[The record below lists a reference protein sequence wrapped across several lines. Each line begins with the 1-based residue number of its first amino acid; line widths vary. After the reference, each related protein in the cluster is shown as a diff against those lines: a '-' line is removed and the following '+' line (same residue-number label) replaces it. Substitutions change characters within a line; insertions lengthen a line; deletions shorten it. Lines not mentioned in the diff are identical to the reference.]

1 MKIASIR
8 GLNVA
13 ALLALWLLT
22 AVPAWAAP
30 DAATREAATKL
41 AVNFC
46 GQCHGPEGRGDNP
59 RIPRLA
65 GQQRAYIEVQ
75 LKAFRSQT
83 RADHAA
89 HETMWGIAALLNDDL
104 VGALAEHFAA
114 QAPAPGIEP
123 SDKDAAARG
132 KLLFEKGSPER
143 RLAPCASCHGQQ
155 AEGLVIFPRLAGQHG
170 QYLFIQLQSMRNKLR
185 NAPVMHGLIKD
196 LTDSEIVALA
206 AFLESK

>member
-1 MKIASIR
+1 MKTRSLQGRALGTLFTAIA
-8 GLNVA
+8 L
-13 ALLALWLLT
+13 
-22 AVPAWAAP
+22 AVPAAEAAP

-65 GQQRAYIEVQ
+65 GQQRAYVEVQ

-89 HETMWGIAALLNDDL
+89 HETMWGVAALLSDDL
-104 VGALAEHFAA
+104 VGALAEYFAA
-114 QAPAPGIEP
+114 QQPASGIVP

-132 KLLFEKGSPER
+132 RLLFEKGSPER
-143 RLAPCASCHGQQ
+143 GLPSCTGCHGRQ
-155 AEGLVIFPRLAGQHG
+155 AEGLVVFPRLAGQHG
-170 QYLFIQLQSMRNKLR
+170 QYLFIQMQSMRNKLR
-185 NAPVMHGLIKD
+185 NSPVMHGLIKD
-196 LTDSEIVALA
+196 LSDAEIVALA
-206 AFLESK
+206 AFLESQ